1 MHNPATHAAHQPPV
15 FDDSPMIGRLTAWWR
30 GRQAS
35 QIDIPA
41 ETWAE
46 VESGLWF
53 LDHLG
58 TQERADLRQLAREFI
73 AAKEWT
79 GAQGLQLTPRIQ
91 LAIALQACLPILH
104 LGLDWYSGWV
114 GIIVYPGDFI
124 IPRQVMDEGGVVH
137 EFDDQVMGEAWHGGP
152 VLVSWFDDPAGQSRR
167 ERGDPRVR
175 PQARHEVRRRR
186 RHAAAARRH
195 VAQALGNRGE
205 CGTAFEDF
213 RYRVDSAA
221 KTPLIDPLC
230 RGATHGVLRRH
241 QRSVLRGSAACY
253 GTTIR
258 KCMNSFRL
266 FYRQDPADIARSRV
280 RV

>member
-15 FDDSPMIGRLTAWWR
+15 FDDSPMIGLLTAWWR

-152 VLVSWFDDPAGQSRR
+152 VLVSWFDDPEDSRGVNVVIHEFAHKMDMKNGDADGMPPLHDGMSRKRWAG
-167 ERGDPRVR
+167 VM
-175 PQARHEVRRRR
+175 
-186 RHAAAARRH
+186 
-195 VAQALGNRGE
+195 
-205 CGTAFEDF
+205 GTAFEDF
-213 RYRVDSAA
+213 RRRVDSSED
-221 KTPLIDPLC
+221 TLIDPYAAELPSEFF
-230 RGATHGVLRRH
+230 AVTSEVFFEDPLLLRDDYPEVYE
-241 QRSVLRGSAACY
+241 QLS
-253 GTTIR
+253 
-258 KCMNSFRL
+258 L
-266 FYRQDPADIARSRV
+266 FYRQDPGLGYRDAHGRNQA
-280 RV
+280 